1 MIVKYLLAALV
12 AGLISG
18 GLVTVAQQ
26 AKVVPLI
33 LEAEKYENAPA
44 ATHEHTS
51 GLTISFATKAMAH
64 EHDAAATE
72 GAEEEGGMLFG
83 VSRLTGTLMGNL
95 IAGCGFALIMLAISL
110 FTGQTVTVA
119 NGALWGAA
127 AWLAF
132 QLLPS
137 IGLPPELPGFPAADL
152 FARQMWW
159 LGTVVASAA
168 GLYLVI
174 LRPESW
180 AKVGGLVVMLVPHLI
195 GAPQPDDITT
205 NVPAVLAAEY
215 SVAALATGLFFWVV
229 IGLLLGTFNA
239 RFAKSA

>member
-12 AGLISG
+12 AGLIAG

-33 LEAEKYENAPA
+33 LEAEKYESQPA
-44 ATHEHTS
+44 VAHDHMS
-51 GLTISFATKAMAH
+51 GLNFAIATPALAHDHAAMLA
-64 EHDAAATE
+64 E
-72 GAEEEGGMLFG
+72 GETADGGMLFG
-83 VSRLTGTLMGNL
+83 VSRLTGTLLANL
-95 IAGCGFALIMLAISL
+95 VAGCGFALILMAVSL

-119 NGALWGAA
+119 TGALWGAA

-152 FARQMWW
+152 VERQIWW
-159 LGTVVASAA
+159 VGTVIASAA

-174 LRPESW
+174 LRPEIW
-180 AKVGGLVVMLVPHLI
+180 AKVTGLVLMLVPHVV
-195 GAPQPDDITT
+195 GAPQPADITT
-205 NVPAVLAAEY
+205 NVPAILAAEFA
-215 SVAALATGLFFWVV
+215 VATLATGLFFWVV
-229 IGLLLGTFNA
+229 LGLLLGTLNA
-239 RFAKSA
+239 RMAKTA

>member
-12 AGLISG
+12 AGVIAG

-44 ATHEHTS
+44 GTHEHTS
-51 GLTISFATKAMAH
+51 GLNIVIATKALAH
-64 EHDAAATE
+64 EHEAPAA

-83 VSRLTGTLMGNL
+83 VDRLTGTIMANL
-95 IAGCGFALIMLAISL
+95 VAGCGFALLLLAASL
-110 FTGQTVTVA
+110 FTGTPVTVA
-119 NGALWGAA
+119 NGAIWGAA
-127 AWLAF
+127 AWLTF

-137 IGLPPELPGFPAADL
+137 IGLPPELPGFPAAELYD
-152 FARQMWW
+152 RQVWW
-159 LGTVVASAA
+159 LGTVVASAI
-168 GLYLVI
+168 GLYLLI
-174 LRPESW
+174 LRPEIW
-180 AKVGGLVVMLVPHLI
+180 AKVSGIVAILVPQAI
-195 GAPQPDDITT
+195 GAPQPADITA

-215 SVAALATGLFFWVV
+215 AVAALATGLFFWIVL
-229 IGLLLGTFNA
+229 GLLLGTFSA